1 MHTAAKLQIAA
12 KLNFKQSIDME
23 QFNRVEIQGLVG
35 SVRLT
40 NFSDSTLANISVATN
55 YFYNVREGQATAE
68 TTWFTVLARVGKGL
82 ERADSVT
89 KGNAVRVLGRLR
101 THTYT
106 DSEGIERLSYDVIA
120 NKVERLDADPAP
132 APATF

>member
-1 MHTAAKLQIAA
+1 
-12 KLNFKQSIDME
+12 ME